1 MRVLLTGII
10 LYVMVS
16 SSTNAASI
24 GGLYKDCKKY
34 ADNSFEI
41 GLSDKGSGTRCTIY
55 FSAIRD
61 FASEICIKWSK
72 EDGYNAQV
80 KSTLNVVRKIYGVG
94 GINDTS
100 DINASIQHFVNVVAN
115 KPEDWKYSPERDVIK
130 SLQAI
135 GGTCE

>member
-1 MRVLLTGII
+1 MRVFLTGII
-10 LYVMVS
+10 LCVMVS

-24 GGLYKDCKKY
+24 GGLYKDCKKF

-41 GLSDKGSGTRCTIY
+41 RLSDKGSGTRCSIY

-61 FASEICIKWSK
+61 FASEICLKWPD
-72 EDGYNAQV
+72 EDSYNAQT
-80 KSTLNVVRKIYGVG
+80 KSTLKVVRKIYGVG
-94 GINDTS
+94 GINDAS
-100 DINASIQHFVNVVAN
+100 GINASVQHFVNVVAN
-115 KPEDWKYSPERDVIK
+115 KPEDWKYSPERDVVK